1 MASVETKKKGRDFYE
16 ILGVERS
23 ANQGKIKQS
32 YRKLAV
38 KYHPDKNPGD
48 EEAAEKFK
56 EISTAY
62 AVLSDPNKKR
72 QYDIHGE
79 DGTLAE
85 LGSLNVEELGTVG
98 RLFGALISKAGIP
111 VPTEITQKIITA
123 AGHIAKGRTDVP
135 GFDVPHVENLMW
147 GETVGDTVARQD
159 ARFYRID
166 VTEADLKNGVIV
178 TAKSS
183 GHDKFKLVFFDDE
196 GQVTMVQ
203 ESRKLHKGS
212 QASLYIVPFG
222 RYDMIEAM
230 PLSMMK
236 HLDEDLHPVFMI
248 LDTYDK
254 DHKTHLLPGSHLFCV
269 YGDNW
274 FQGVKFT
281 LQCVVAIPPD
291 SEPVQTIAST
301 EKKLAAKKKE
311 LEEFQPEFAEIK
323 KKYDEAIKR
332 LQGDVEDVAG
342 LMGERDAAYGT
353 YMDESSSK
361 YGNLAVAKNKQKEQ
375 NGYFGKF
382 FG

>member
-1 MASVETKKKGRDFYE
+1 MASVENKKKGRDFYE

-38 KYHPDKNPGD
+38 KFHPDKNPGD
-48 EEAAEKFK
+48 EAAAEKFK
-56 EISTAY
+56 EVSTAY

-79 DGTLAE
+79 DGSLAE

-111 VPTEITQKIITA
+111 VPTEITQKIIAA

-135 GFDVPHVENLMW
+135 GFDIPHVESLLW
-147 GETVGDTVARQD
+147 GETVVDTVARQD

-166 VTEADLKNGVIV
+166 VTEADLKTGVIV
-178 TAKSS
+178 TARST

-196 GQVTMVQ
+196 GQVSMVQ
-203 ESRKLHKGS
+203 ESRKLTKGS

-222 RYDMIEAM
+222 RYDLIETM

-274 FQGVKFT
+274 FQSVKFT
-281 LQCVVAIPPD
+281 LQCVVAISPD
-291 SEPVQTIAST
+291 SEPVQTISTT
-301 EKKLAAKKKE
+301 EKKLAAKKKQ
-311 LEEFQPEFAEIK
+311 LEDFQPEFTEIK
-323 KKYDEAIKR
+323 RKYDEAIKR
-332 LQGDVEDVAG
+332 LQGDVEDIGV
-342 LMGERDAAYGT
+342 LMGEREAAYGT
-353 YMDESSSK
+353 YVAESNAK
-361 YGNLAVAKNKQKEQ
+361 YGNLAMAKTKHKEQ